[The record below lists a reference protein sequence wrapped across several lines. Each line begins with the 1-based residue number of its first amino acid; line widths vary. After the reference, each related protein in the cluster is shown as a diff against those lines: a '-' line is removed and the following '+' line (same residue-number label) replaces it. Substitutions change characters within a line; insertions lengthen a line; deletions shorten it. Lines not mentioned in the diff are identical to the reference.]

1 VSTWLRLRIQLDR
14 VVALVLLVILAPVIG
29 ALSVAVWRSDRGPAL
44 ITVPRVGRDG
54 RTFRMWKLR
63 SMRADTADGRAT
75 GVALTTGVDDRIT
88 PIGRRLRAWYLDE
101 LPQLWNVV
109 RGEMC
114 LLGARPEAP
123 EFVDLHDPR
132 WRHILQVPPGL
143 AGPTQ
148 LIVNDWERQHISNAP
163 DGSDYVPIVLPVKLA
178 IDEWYVR
185 RASVHL
191 DAQVAMA
198 LVRRLLPFPPSRH
211 LADRVCHEVP
221 ASRAVRAGTSPV
233 PSETSPVRSEK
244 SAVPVP

>member
-1 VSTWLRLRIQLDR
+1 VSTWLRLRIHLDR
-14 VVALVLLVILAPVIG
+14 VVALVLLVVLVPVLAV
-29 ALSVAVWRSDRGPAL
+29 LSIAIWRSDRGPAL

-54 RTFRMWKLR
+54 QTIRMWKLR
-63 SMRADTADGRAT
+63 SMRADTTDGRAT
-75 GVALTTGVDDRIT
+75 GVSLTTGDDDRIT

-123 EFVDLHDPR
+123 EFVDLDDPR
-132 WRHILQVPPGL
+132 WRHILQAPPGL

-148 LIVNDWERQHISNAP
+148 LIVNDWERQHISSAP

-185 RASVHL
+185 RASVRL

-198 LVRRLLPFPPSRH
+198 LVRRLLPFLPSTH

-221 ASRAVRAGTSPV
+221 ESRTVRADTSLV
-233 PSETSPVRSEK
+233 ASETRV
-244 SAVPVP
+244 VPIP